1 MKNKTCMQQE
11 VLINNNNNT
20 TTQTT
25 TTAAVI
31 IFFFHYTL
39 HFLVRSS
46 SRPCREWENEK
57 RCRQAYAQQHWLMRR
72 KAGPVHRTFRYN
84 SMSHFLLRDLAN
96 KVFLGKSF
104 LYFNRRQRKKSIC
117 KGLSPPVAV

>member
-1 MKNKTCMQQE
+1 MQQE

-25 TTAAVI
+25 TQTTTTAAVI
-31 IFFFHYTL
+31 IFFFHHYYTL

-72 KAGPVHRTFRYN
+72 KARGLYIELSGIIACHTFYC
-84 SMSHFLLRDLAN
+84 
-96 KVFLGKSF
+96 V
-104 LYFNRRQRKKSIC
+104 I
-117 KGLSPPVAV
+117 